1 MGRSRISWHLALV
14 ASALCS
20 TLALGCVVVQPDDK
34 RDVVVTPAPRGKGPP
49 PHAPAHGY
57 RRKFQQD
64 GVTLELDSG
73 RGVYVVV
80 ELDDVF
86 FLEKR
91 YYRRGAEGWFASA
104 RPDGGWVVIAIGDV
118 PAGLRDYKPRSAK
131 PGNGK
136 KPKH

>member
-1 MGRSRISWHLALV
+1 MRRSTIAKPLALL
-14 ASALCS
+14 ASVFCAA
-20 TLALGCVVVQPDDK
+20 TLGCVVVQPTEK

-64 GVTLELDSG
+64 GVTLELDGG

-80 ELDDVF
+80 ELEDVF
-86 FLEKR
+86 FFEKR
-91 YYRRGAEGWFASA
+91 YYRCAHDGWFAST
-104 RPDGGWVVIAIGDV
+104 RPDGGWVVVAIGDV
-118 PAGLRDYKPRSAK
+118 PAGLRDYTPKHGKPAK
-131 PGNGK
+131 GK